1 MVNKSDKGYESIQEM
16 QIKGLKLI
24 KPDRLPLQF
33 VMGPKSEKV
42 YGFFVTPSGF
52 EYSNTEKIKY

>member
-1 MVNKSDKGYESIQEM
+1 MD
-16 QIKGLKLI
+16 IKGLKLI
-24 KPDRLPLQF
+24 KPDKLPLSF

-52 EYSNTEKIKY
+52 EYSNTEKIKYYWFELYYFEQLRQ